1 MGILDKNWQDK
12 VSHISQVGG
21 IETSVLDNGL
31 AKGTR
36 IAWFNT
42 GRGLRFKVVLDR
54 GMDIMD
60 ASYKEHGLTWIS
72 HNGTTAAQPFSNRGL
87 EWLKTFGGGLLT
99 TCGLS
104 NVGGPNEDEFG
115 ERGLHGRIS
124 NLPAEVESIIQPDPF
139 RGQMEM
145 SITGIMRE
153 SSVFGPVLE
162 LRRTISA
169 TLGTSEI
176 RISDDVLNKGN
187 TKVPL
192 MLLYHINLG
201 YPLVNEG
208 SKINWEGDWKARD
221 EKSEEL
227 FNDSNDFKTCP
238 NPLDSH
244 LGFGEAAAFID
255 MKADNNGFCHCGIE
269 NIKENLKLDIKY
281 KKDELPAFCQWQHWA
296 KGEYVTGL
304 EPGTNPPIGQKQAR
318 EENTL
323 EFLEPKQSRKF
334 NLTFNLSTLEKQ

>member
-1 MGILDKNWQDK
+1 MSTLDQNWQDK

-21 IETSVLDNGL
+21 IETSVLDNGSG
-31 AKGTR
+31 KGTR

-42 GRGLRFKVVLDR
+42 GGGLRFKVVLDR

-60 ASYKEHGLTWIS
+60 AFYKERGLAWIS
-72 HNGTTAAQPFSNRGL
+72 HNGTSSPEPFSNKGID
-87 EWLKTFGGGLLT
+87 WLKTFGGGLLT

-115 ERGLHGRIS
+115 ERGLHGRVS
-124 NLPAEVESIIQPDPF
+124 NIKTEVESIIQPDPVY
-139 RGQMEM
+139 GKMEM
-145 SITGIMRE
+145 SITGIMKE
-153 SSVFGPVLE
+153 TSVFGPNLE

-169 TLGTSEI
+169 TLGSPEI
-176 RISDDVLNKGN
+176 RISDEVLNRGN

-201 YPLVNEG
+201 YPLLNEG

-221 EKSEEL
+221 EKSIEI
-227 FNDSNDFKTCP
+227 FNSSNDFKTCP
-238 NPLDSH
+238 NSLENH

-255 MKADNNGFCHCGIE
+255 MKADEDGFCYCGIE
-269 NIKENLKLDIKY
+269 NTKENLKLSLKY
-281 KKDELPAFCQWQHWA
+281 KKEELPAFCQWQHWG

-304 EPGTNPPIGQKQAR
+304 EPGTNFPIGQKQAR

-323 EFLEPKQSRKF
+323 QFLEPKESRKF
-334 NLTFNLSTLEKQ
+334 KLSFNISTIKKQ